1 MSIDTGPPPAGG
13 AARQEWPADLA
24 VCRTLPEV
32 KALRAALQVVAN
44 DGPSCALLK
53 RIDDLESKPPAADW
67 DGAWQMDRK

>member
-1 MSIDTGPPPAGG
+1 MTLRDRYAEGL
-13 AARQEWPADLA
+13 AAYRAQRWDDA
-24 VCRTLPEV
+24 R

-67 DGAWQMDRK
+67 DGAWQMDHK